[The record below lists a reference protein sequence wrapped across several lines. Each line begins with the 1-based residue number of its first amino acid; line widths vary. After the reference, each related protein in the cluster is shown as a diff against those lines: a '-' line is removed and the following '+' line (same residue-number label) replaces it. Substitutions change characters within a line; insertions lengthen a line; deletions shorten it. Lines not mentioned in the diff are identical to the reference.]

1 MDKALENYLDQVDR
15 HLRPLPA
22 SERADII
29 QEIRSGMLELA
40 AAGLDAAQICQRL
53 GEPKELAAAYLG
65 DAITKSPGFSW
76 SRLGSIL
83 AFCGLA
89 GLGWMFVLPF
99 TSVLA
104 VGLMFSG
111 AVAPLAGTLQFVLSL
126 MGISVPYIMFQLG
139 SYTAPPAVAFPLS
152 IVVGALLFLAGRWL
166 WRFTVR
172 LVQTIGPQYR
182 KLGVQ

>member
-1 MDKALENYLDQVDR
+1 
-15 HLRPLPA
+15 
-22 SERADII
+22 
-29 QEIRSGMLELA
+29 
-40 AAGLDAAQICQRL
+40 
-53 GEPKELAAAYLG
+53 
-65 DAITKSPGFSW
+65 
-76 SRLGSIL
+76 
-83 AFCGLA
+83 
-89 GLGWMFVLPF
+89 MFVLPF

-111 AVAPLAGTLQFVLSL
+111 AVTPLAGTLQFVLSL

-172 LVQTIGPQYR
+172 LVQTIGQQYR

>member
-65 DAITKSPGFSW
+65 DAITKSPGW
-76 SRLGSIL
+76 RVW
-83 AFCGLA
+83 A
-89 GLGWMFVLPF
+89 GCLCCPLP
-99 TSVLA
+99 VC
-104 VGLMFSG
+104 
-111 AVAPLAGTLQFVLSL
+111 
-126 MGISVPYIMFQLG
+126 
-139 SYTAPPAVAFPLS
+139 
-152 IVVGALLFLAGRWL
+152 WL
-166 WRFTVR
+166 W
-172 LVQTIGPQYR
+172 G
-182 KLGVQ
+182 